1 MGYYRANILKENKL
15 ALGSVIK
22 DCLIT
27 DTLNRNVGFYSDN
40 MLKESVLV
48 LDSVVKNFFIT
59 AEKTSVVHKE
69 GKMQV
74 YKESIPTALTSAEI
88 TQVQKVGKMNC
99 QTVAKFAIVQREGI
113 YKKVRQRWTYSNGS
127 RSSFVSEND
136 CQKDAQSSF
145 VSENDSE
152 NTDNNVFVSENDGE
166 NTDNN
171 AFGSENG
178 SQCEERYDK

>member
-69 GKMQV
+69 GKKLV
-74 YKESIPTALTSAEI
+74 CKESLPTASTI
-88 TQVQKVGKMNC
+88 
-99 QTVAKFAIVQREGI
+99 AKFATVQRESNVHFLHIGASLKDLG
-113 YKKVRQRWTYSNGS
+113 KKLFAFSKLEILPDVIL
-127 RSSFVSEND
+127 
-136 CQKDAQSSF
+136 
-145 VSENDSE
+145 
-152 NTDNNVFVSENDGE
+152 NVISKTEI
-166 NTDNN
+166 
-171 AFGSENG
+171 S
-178 SQCEERYDK
+178 

>member
-1 MGYYRANILKENKL
+1 MGYYRANILKENIL

-69 GKMQV
+69 GKKLV
-74 YKESIPTALTSAEI
+74 CKESLPTASTCAEI
-88 TQVQKVGKMNC
+88 TQVQKDGKMNR
-99 QTVAKFAIVQREGI
+99 QTVAKYAIVQ
-113 YKKVRQRWTYSNGS
+113 
-127 RSSFVSEND
+127 
-136 CQKDAQSSF
+136 
-145 VSENDSE
+145 
-152 NTDNNVFVSENDGE
+152 
-166 NTDNN
+166 
-171 AFGSENG
+171 
-178 SQCEERYDK
+178 

>member
-48 LDSVVKNFFIT
+48 LDSVVKIFFIT

-69 GKMQV
+69 GKMLV
-74 YKESIPTALTSAEI
+74 CKESIPTALTCAEI
-88 TQVQKVGKMNC
+88 TQVQKDGIMNR
-99 QTVAKFAIVQREGI
+99 QTVAEFAIVQKR
-113 YKKVRQRWTYSNGS
+113 
-127 RSSFVSEND
+127 
-136 CQKDAQSSF
+136 
-145 VSENDSE
+145 
-152 NTDNNVFVSENDGE
+152 TDRTVI
-166 NTDNN
+166 
-171 AFGSENG
+171 
-178 SQCEERYDK
+178 

>member
-1 MGYYRANILKENKL
+1 MVASLQFATLKQNMGYYRANILKENKL

-74 YKESIPTALTSAEI
+74 YKESLPTASTI
-88 TQVQKVGKMNC
+88 
-99 QTVAKFAIVQREGI
+99 AKFATVQRECNVHFLHIGASLKDLGKKLFAFSKLGI
-113 YKKVRQRWTYSNGS
+113 SPEVIL
-127 RSSFVSEND
+127 
-136 CQKDAQSSF
+136 
-145 VSENDSE
+145 
-152 NTDNNVFVSENDGE
+152 NVISKTEI
-166 NTDNN
+166 
-171 AFGSENG
+171 S
-178 SQCEERYDK
+178 